1 MRIVPGNSRHLG
13 SRKEQQ
19 DDFGFSYMGN
29 PIFVRHGGVLAV
41 VVDGMGGMAM
51 GKEAGYAGKMT
62 MLHEYQEKSVDESI
76 PMALQRSLFTAN
88 AAVVSLASASGKENL
103 VGTTLV
109 AAVVHHGRLHWIAA
123 GDSRIY
129 LYRSR
134 TLTQL
139 TQDHVYGRVLDA
151 QAAQGEISSEE
162 AQSHPNRDA
171 LTSGLGWEPLEE
183 VDQSDAPLTLVEGD
197 RVLLCSDG
205 IYKTLLESE
214 MARMLFGHPQQAADA
229 LIQAALSKHRPSQ
242 DNMTAVILACDPDDP
257 SGGTELSAP
266 KNRRMKPLLLSL
278 LAVFMLL
285 MVLMAFV
292 MYREVNIR
300 SLMPLPEKP
309 TPAVINPPAL
319 SPATYPPATGYK
331 PPSATPEA
339 PVDKVASIIA
349 HSMRFQPLS
358 L

>member
-19 DDFGFSYMGN
+19 DDFGFSDIGN

-62 MLHEYQEKSVDESI
+62 MLHEYQEKSVEESI

-88 AAVVSLASASGKENL
+88 AAVVSLARASGKENL

-109 AAVVHHGRLHWIAA
+109 AAVVHHGRLYWIAA

-151 QAAQGEISSEE
+151 QAAQGEISPEE
-162 AQSHPNRDA
+162 AQSHPSRDA
-171 LTSGLGWEPLEE
+171 LTSGLGWEPLDE
-183 VDQSDAPLTLVEGD
+183 VDQSEAPLTLAEGD

-214 MARMLFGHPQQAADA
+214 MAKMLSGNPQQAADT
-229 LIQAALSKHRPSQ
+229 LIQAALSKHQPGQ
-242 DNMTAVILACDPDDP
+242 DNMTAVILACDPDDQDRT
-257 SGGTELSAP
+257 TELPAP
-266 KNRRMKPLLLSL
+266 RKRRHKLLLFSL
-278 LAVFMLL
+278 LTVFMVV
-285 MVLMAFV
+285 MGLMAYV
-292 MYREVNIR
+292 MYREVDVR
-300 SLMPLPEKP
+300 LLVPWSEKLAPVAIDSP
-309 TPAVINPPAL
+309 TP
-319 SPATYPPATGYK
+319 STATDPPATDYK

-339 PVDKVASIIA
+339 PVDKP
-349 HSMRFQPLS
+349 HQ
-358 L
+358 

>member
-19 DDFGFSYMGN
+19 DDFGFSDMGN

-62 MLHEYQEKSVDESI
+62 MLQAYQDKPVDESI
-76 PMALQRSLFTAN
+76 PMALQRSLFAAN

-129 LYRSR
+129 LYRCR
-134 TLTQL
+134 TLMQL

-151 QAAQGEISSEE
+151 QAAQGEISPEE
-162 AQSHPNRDA
+162 AQTHPNRDA
-171 LTSGLGWEPLEE
+171 LTSGLGWEPLGE

-214 MARMLFGHPQQAADA
+214 MAQILSGHPQQAADT
-229 LIQAALSKHRPSQ
+229 LIHAALSKHQPSQ

-257 SGGTELSAP
+257 DRATELPAP
-266 KNRRMKPLLLSL
+266 RKRRWKPLLPCL
-278 LAVFMLL
+278 LAVFLIITGLVAYTMYWGGNNRFQWRLL
-285 MVLMAFV
+285 Q
-292 MYREVNIR
+292 
-300 SLMPLPEKP
+300 KP
-309 TPAVINPPAL
+309 TTDVMEPAAP
-319 SPATYPPATGYK
+319 SPATDLPATGYK
-331 PPSATPEA
+331 LPPATLEA
-339 PVDKVASIIA
+339 PVDK
-349 HSMRFQPLS
+349 PLH
-358 L
+358 